1 MPRTGHDVT
10 GPAALETSAET
21 GERKTGVRF
30 PLPLSAI
37 LVYAAIRLLSLG
49 VIAYL
54 LPRGMFRAMHY
65 SLAHVIEAWDGNRYL
80 IIAAH
85 GYTYVPGN
93 LHHDSLFAWFPGYPG
108 VIDAIAWI
116 PGVGP
121 VRAAFALTIASGLVA
136 AWGLA
141 RLVVLVTGDSRVAL
155 ITVALWALAPGTI
168 VLVMLYPEAMFCA
181 LAAWSLVALVERRWL
196 TAGLLAALSG
206 TVRLSASALAVAIA
220 VAALPALVQAV
231 RTRAPFAA
239 WWRPLAAVILAPL
252 GLLGYWG
259 FAGWAWHKPDAWF
272 FMEHKMN
279 SSWDWGRSALS
290 IVRNAVIAGTTAPVA
305 LTLVVVAAAVILTG
319 CVLAERIPW
328 SLRVYV
334 LLVVTTA
341 VCTGPDYLGAKPRHL
356 MVAMLLGLP
365 LARPL
370 ARARPWV
377 SVPLL
382 AVLAAASAWFGLYLM
397 SVNWAP

>member
-1 MPRTGHDVT
+1 MPRTDDDVSD
-10 GPAALETSAET
+10 PAALATSADT
-21 GERKTGVRF
+21 GERKTGIRF
-30 PLPLSAI
+30 PLPLAAI
-37 LVYAAIRLLSLG
+37 LTYAAIRLLSLG
-49 VIAYL
+49 VVAYL
-54 LPRGMFRAMHY
+54 LPRGQFRAMHY
-65 SLAHVIEAWDGNRYL
+65 TLAHVIEAWDANRYL

-93 LHHDSLFAWFPGYPG
+93 LHHDSLFAWFPGYSG
-108 VIDAIAWI
+108 LIDAVEWI

-121 VRAAFALTIASGLVA
+121 VRAAFVITIAAGLVA

-155 ITVALWALAPGTI
+155 ITVALWALGPGTI
-168 VLVMLYPEAMFCA
+168 VLAMLYPEALFCA

-220 VAALPALVQAV
+220 VAVLPELVRAA

-252 GLLGYWG
+252 GLLGYLG
-259 FAGWAWHKPDAWF
+259 YAGWAWHKPDAWF

-279 SSWDWGRSALS
+279 SSFDWGRSAFS
-290 IVRNAVIAGTTAPVA
+290 IAKSAVMTDTTAPVA
-305 LTLVVVAAAVILTG
+305 LTLVVVAAAIILTG
-319 CVLAERIPW
+319 CLLADRIPW
-328 SLRVYV
+328 SLKAYV
-334 LLVVTTA
+334 LVVVITA

-382 AVLAAASAWFGLYLM
+382 AVLAAASAWFSLYLM

>member
-1 MPRTGHDVT
+1 MRRADHNVT
-10 GPAALETSAET
+10 DPAALATPAET
-21 GERKTGVRF
+21 GKRKTGTRF

-37 LVYAAIRLLSLG
+37 LIYAAIRLLSLG

-54 LPRGMFRAMHY
+54 LPRGQFRAMYH
-65 SLAHVIEAWDGNRYL
+65 SLAHVIEAWDSNRYL

-93 LHHDSLFAWFPGYPG
+93 LHHDSLFAWFPGYSG
-108 VIDAIAWI
+108 VIDAIEWI

-121 VRAAFALTIASGLVA
+121 VRAAFAVTIVVGLVA

-155 ITVALWALAPGTI
+155 ITVALWALGPGTI
-168 VLVMLYPEAMFCA
+168 VLAMLYPEALFCA

-220 VAALPALVQAV
+220 VAALPALVQAA
-231 RTRAPFAA
+231 RTRAPFAS
-239 WWRPLAAVILAPL
+239 WWRPLAAVLLAPL

-259 FAGWAWHKPDAWF
+259 YAGWAWHQPDAWF
-272 FMEHKMN
+272 FMEHNMN
-279 SSWDWGRSALS
+279 SSFDWGRSALS
-290 IVRNAVIAGTTAPVA
+290 TVRTAVMTGTTAPIA

-319 CVLAERIPW
+319 CVLADRIPW
-328 SLRVYV
+328 SLRAYV
-334 LLVVTTA
+334 LLVVITA

-356 MVAMLLGLP
+356 MVALLLGLP

-370 ARARPWV
+370 ARARLWV

-382 AVLAAASAWFGLYLM
+382 AVLAVTSAWFGLYLM
-397 SVNWAP
+397 SVPWAP

>member
-1 MPRTGHDVT
+1 MPRTDHDVT
-10 GPAALETSAET
+10 GPAVLAASAET
-21 GERKTGVRF
+21 GTCKTGIRF
-30 PLPLSAI
+30 SLPLSAMLI
-37 LVYAAIRLLSLG
+37 YAAIRLLSLG
-49 VIAYL
+49 VIEYL
-54 LPRGMFRAMHY
+54 LPRGQFRAMHY
-65 SLAHVIEAWDGNRYL
+65 TLAQVIEAWDANRYL

-85 GYTYVPGN
+85 GYTYIPGN
-93 LHHDSLFAWFPGYPG
+93 LRHDSLFAWFPGYSG
-108 VIDAIAWI
+108 LIDAIQWI

-121 VRAAFALTIASGLVA
+121 VRAAFVITIAAGLVA

-155 ITVALWALAPGTI
+155 ITAALWALAPGTI
-168 VLVMLYPEAMFCA
+168 VLAMLYPEALFCA

-220 VAALPALVQAV
+220 VAVLPELVQGV
-231 RTRAPFAA
+231 RTRAPFAD
-239 WWRPLAAVILAPL
+239 WWRPLVAVILAPL

-259 FAGWAWHKPDAWF
+259 YAGWAWHKPDAWF

-279 SSWDWGRSALS
+279 SSWDWGRSAFSL
-290 IVRNAVIAGTTAPVA
+290 VKHAVMDGATTPVA
-305 LTLVVVAAAVILTG
+305 LTIVVVAAAVILTG
-319 CVLAERIPW
+319 CVLADRIPW
-328 SLRVYV
+328 SLKAYV
-334 LLVVTTA
+334 LLVVATA

-356 MVAMLLGLP
+356 MVALLLGLP

-370 ARARPWV
+370 ARARLWV
-377 SVPLL
+377 SVPLI
-382 AVLAAASAWFGLYLM
+382 AALAAISAWFGLYLM

>member
-1 MPRTGHDVT
+1 MPRTEEDVT
-10 GPAALETSAET
+10 GPAAPAPPIPPAKPKP
-21 GERKTGVRF
+21 RIRF
-30 PLPLSAI
+30 SLPLSAM
-37 LVYAAIRLLSLG
+37 LVYAAIRALSLA

-65 SLAHVIEAWDGNRYL
+65 SLAHVIEAWDANRYL

-85 GYTYVPGN
+85 GYTYIPGN
-93 LHHDSLFAWFPGYPG
+93 LHHDSLFAWFPGYAG
-108 VIDAIAWI
+108 VIDAIEWI

-121 VRAAFALTIASGLVA
+121 VRAAFAVTIASGLVA

-155 ITVALWALAPGTI
+155 ITAALWALTPGSI
-168 VLVMLYPEAMFCA
+168 VLVMLYPEALFCA

-196 TAGLLAALSG
+196 TAGLLTALSG
-206 TVRLSASALAVAIA
+206 TVRVSASALAVAIA
-220 VAALPALVQAV
+220 VAALPELVRAV

-239 WWRPLAAVILAPL
+239 WWRPLAALVLAPL

-259 FAGWAWHKPDAWF
+259 YAGWAWRKPDAWF

-279 SSWDWGRSALS
+279 SSFDWGRSAFS
-290 IVRNAVIAGTTAPVA
+290 IVKNAVLDGTTAPVA

-319 CVLAERIPW
+319 CLLAGHIPW
-328 SLRVYV
+328 SLRAYV
-334 LLVVTTA
+334 LVVVITA
-341 VCTGPDYLGAKPRHL
+341 VCTGPDYLGSKPRHL
-356 MVAMLLGLP
+356 MVALLLGLP

-370 ARARPWV
+370 ARTRAWV
-377 SVPLL
+377 SVPLI
-382 AVLAAASAWFGLYLM
+382 AVLAVASAWFGLYLM

>member
-10 GPAALETSAET
+10 GPAALATSAET

-30 PLPLSAI
+30 PLALSVI

-54 LPRGMFRAMHY
+54 LPRGVFRAMHY

-85 GYTYVPGN
+85 GYAYVPGN
-93 LHHDSLFAWFPGYPG
+93 LRRDSLFAWFPGYPG

-220 VAALPALVQAV
+220 AAALPARV
-231 RTRAPFAA
+231 RWPRWSSRRSACSATGATRAGPGTSPM
-239 WWRPLAAVILAPL
+239 R
-252 GLLGYWG
+252 G
-259 FAGWAWHKPDAWF
+259 
-272 FMEHKMN
+272 
-279 SSWDWGRSALS
+279 SSWNTR
-290 IVRNAVIAGTTAPVA
+290 
-305 LTLVVVAAAVILTG
+305 
-319 CVLAERIPW
+319 
-328 SLRVYV
+328 
-334 LLVVTTA
+334 
-341 VCTGPDYLGAKPRHL
+341 
-356 MVAMLLGLP
+356 
-365 LARPL
+365 
-370 ARARPWV
+370 
-377 SVPLL
+377 
-382 AVLAAASAWFGLYLM
+382 
-397 SVNWAP
+397 